1 MSSIKP
7 KTGLC
12 PECADGVT
20 KPLIGK
26 LCAAVHYWPSRR
38 KQATPKPR
46 TPIKPVSDKQAKLN
60 RIYGVAATKFKE
72 DHPVCQVEGCIL
84 AATDVHHKAG
94 RIGEKLLDQ
103 RTWLAVCRAH
113 HLQIE
118 SNPEWA
124 KKNGYSENR
133 LT

>member
-7 KTGLC
+7 KMGLC
-12 PECADGVT
+12 PECADGQI

-26 LCAAVHYWPSRR
+26 LCASIHYWPSRAT
-38 KQATPKPR
+38 KQPSKPR
-46 TPIKPVSDKQAKLN
+46 TPIPKVSDKQAKLN
-60 RIYGVAATKFKE
+60 RLYAVAARRFKE
-72 DHPVCQVEGCIL
+72 DHPVCQVDGCPL
-84 AATDVHHKAG
+84 PTTDVHHKCG
-94 RIGEKLLDQ
+94 RVGANLLDQ
-103 RTWLAVCRAH
+103 RTWLAVCRGH

-118 SNPEWA
+118 ANPEWA